1 MGPIS
6 LPEWYKMWPTR
17 QVPLLTSPPKGRNY
31 NVKNAHNLSTD
42 SDSLPQQSK
51 KIKTSEKS
59 KSPVKVTDKVSKKVQ
74 DKAPEKAQA
83 NTSEKAQVTKLA
95 SIFTA
100 RK

>member
-1 MGPIS
+1 MVVVTQPNSG
-6 LPEWYKMWPTR
+6 L
-17 QVPLLTSPPKGRNY
+17 LLTQIVFY
-31 NVKNAHNLSTD
+31 
-42 SDSLPQQSK
+42 SDSSPQQSK

-59 KSPVKVTDKVSKKVQ
+59 KSPVKVTDKVSTKVQ